1 MDNNLKAHLLCI
13 AKLTLCKLLK
23 GICNSWEFKSQV
35 IFEFLHPPRK
45 LFSSASKPSSN
56 CRAEGGLPKDRFPL
70 FSVDGCVSVALWGTA
85 SVVLTQALSSCK
97 TQTWELCNLSSR
109 AFYVDFIAILCN
121 QNTMTCIAC
130 GILYL
135 LRCTWDK
142 VFPLL

>member
-1 MDNNLKAHLLCI
+1 MHKNLQACLLRMFECLNSYIHQARASSSPSMVAAQLSFHAIFHLQSRRR
-13 AKLTLCKLLK
+13 T
-23 GICNSWEFKSQV
+23 
-35 IFEFLHPPRK
+35 
-45 LFSSASKPSSN
+45 
-56 CRAEGGLPKDRFPL
+56 EGRFPV
-70 FSVDGCVSVALWGTA
+70 FSVDGCVSVALWGMA

-130 GILYL
+130 GILYA

-142 VFPLL
+142 AFPLL